1 MSVIDTLVIGTF
13 HEYFR
18 IRKLL
23 KTMSVKVIVGVMG
36 PGESA
41 TPDDNTTA
49 FELGRA
55 IAREGWVVLTGGRS
69 FGVMDAAMKGAR
81 DANGL
86 TIGVLPDGNDKNASE
101 NAQIRIVTG
110 MGSGRNYLSV
120 LSSNIV
126 VVLGMAAGTA
136 SEVALAIKS
145 GKKVI
150 LLNQD
155 EITIRFFKN
164 IGTYRI
170 LVANNVGEVIAQIKD
185 YLAVH
190 APQGYEME

>member
-1 MSVIDTLVIGTF
+1 MA
-13 HEYFR
+13 
-18 IRKLL
+18 RKI
-23 KTMSVKVIVGVMG
+23 IVGVMG

-41 TPDDNTTA
+41 TPEDNEMA

-55 IAREGWVVLTGGRS
+55 IAKQGWVVLTGGRS

-81 DANGL
+81 DVNGL
-86 TIGVLPDGNDKNASE
+86 TIGILPDGNEQLASE
-101 NAQIRIVTG
+101 NADIRIVTG

-120 LSSNIV
+120 LSSHII

-145 GKKVI
+145 NKKII

-170 LVANNVGEVIAQIKD
+170 LVAKD
-185 YLAVH
+185 VDETLTLMKEYLTVR
-190 APQGYEME
+190 QNKMVEE

>member
-1 MSVIDTLVIGTF
+1 MAT
-13 HEYFR
+13 
-18 IRKLL
+18 
-23 KTMSVKVIVGVMG
+23 KVIIGVMG
-36 PGESA
+36 PGENA
-41 TPDDNTTA
+41 TPDDNEIA

-55 IAREGWVVLTGGRS
+55 IGKEGWIVLTGGRS

-81 DANGL
+81 DVNGL
-86 TIGVLPDGNDKNASE
+86 TIGVLPDTTDQNASE

-110 MGSGRNYLSV
+110 MGSARNLVNV
-120 LSSNIV
+120 LSSHII

-145 GKKVI
+145 NKKVI

-170 LVANNVGEVIAQIKD
+170 MIAKTVEEAIFQIKD
-185 YLAVH
+185 YLSVH
-190 APQGYEME
+190 QVH